1 MMKIGCV
8 KQKGNR
14 FYLYHNGKCYGSY
27 DSYEEAEENRK
38 SFAETYERP
47 DYTVYVP
54 VFLDRL
60 NMAIGESGL
69 SLTEIC
75 RRAKIDRTNIT
86 YYMQGGRLPSVK
98 SLIGLALTL
107 NVSADWLLGLK
118 GE

>member
-1 MMKIGCV
+1 MRKIGCV

-14 FYLYHNGKCYGSY
+14 FYLYHKGKCYGSY
-27 DSYEEAEENRK
+27 DTYEEAEEDRRL
-38 SFAETYERP
+38 FTETYERP

-86 YYMQGGRLPSVK
+86 YYMHGRLPSAK

-107 NVSADWLLGLK
+107 NVSTDWLLGLK